1 MRPHYLHS
9 KPPRDTVG
17 LISTLL
23 LSLALLAVVMLLTSC
38 GGTFVLM
45 PDGTI
50 SYTTPA
56 IIAPTK

>member
-1 MRPHYLHS
+1 MKTTIKPATASCGPPIRWIYRPLVAL
-9 KPPRDTVG
+9 TV
-17 LISTLL
+17 I
-23 LSLALLAVVMLLTSC
+23 AMTSC

-45 PDGTI
+45 PDGTV

>member
-1 MRPHYLHS
+1 MLS
-9 KPPRDTVG
+9 A
-17 LISTLL
+17 LL
-23 LSLALLAVVMLLTSC
+23 LSLALLAIVMLGTSC